1 MQDPLDVL
9 LKIRGVAG
17 NGMFSYAERLDKV
30 EALVAEGRALLA
42 PAAKPEPAPEPKAKK
57 KASE

>member
-17 NGMFSYAERLDKV
+17 NGMFSYAERLDMV
-30 EALVAEGRALLA
+30 EKLIGECRALLA
-42 PAAKPEPAPEPKAKK
+42 PTKAEVAAAPKAKK
-57 KASE
+57 KAAEE